1 MQRLAMPPQPE
12 SSASPEFTTNIYHQT
27 APMTDNSSDNMS
39 VKSLDVVS
47 DATANWDGPPL
58 VNELPSTMRHIRRF

>member
-1 MQRLAMPPQPE
+1 
-12 SSASPEFTTNIYHQT
+12 
-27 APMTDNSSDNMS
+27 MTDNSSDNMS